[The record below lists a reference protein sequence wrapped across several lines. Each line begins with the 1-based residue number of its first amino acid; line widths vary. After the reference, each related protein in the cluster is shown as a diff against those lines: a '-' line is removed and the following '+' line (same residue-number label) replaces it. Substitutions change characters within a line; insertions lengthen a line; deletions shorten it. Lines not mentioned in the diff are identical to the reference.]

1 MDQHPGWVGRGEK
14 GGERKMRMGLRGRLL
29 ALALLA
35 TTAVACHEGDETRAV
50 QAAAVL
56 DVDVLDFG
64 DVPVGEWRQKQVRI
78 RNVGYVPFFALDAL
92 GLGGNPAYEVALGEG
107 DGRVMPGESYLVH
120 VRFHPLKEGVSEETV
135 RVSTDANQGA
145 QAQVRA
151 TGLGTPT
158 PIHVSPPLLDYE
170 TLEVESE
177 RTLEV
182 TVTNPVDLPLTLVV
196 QGDNPDPFTP
206 DTITIAPYASQKVST
221 KYLPRALGAMGARL
235 EVRACEGCTPSVV
248 DLKGNSVANAFA
260 FDPAPVPF
268 DLIPVHERTQS
279 FTRARNITWRPVTI
293 SKLATSDSAFQPLSK
308 PEGTTVQPG
317 ETVEMKMEFAA
328 RFSGPNMGDL
338 TVHYASDKARQ
349 SQVTLDARGGRPTL
363 AVTPVSLDF
372 GELPVGGK
380 VEKVIRITNAGSNGD
395 LRFTGVRADGAYAQF
410 DVDVPTRGTQRYTW
424 SGGTWPTL
432 ESNALTLS
440 PGNDALEMKVYFEPK
455 AEGTWQA
462 TLYVRSDD
470 LFNPER
476 AIVITGRARA
486 SGPCVYELLPQ
497 PAMDFGNVAPGR
509 GAAMGFHFRN
519 PGRAECA
526 VKDIHIS
533 NDGGGAFSMPG
544 GRLTGGVLVYDTA
557 FSAMVAFR
565 PPAEGTF
572 TGELKLTVNNPAAP
586 TVTLPL
592 KGVSKASCLVAT
604 PAFVDFGPIRYDCAA
619 APRKTYVA
627 NRCSEP
633 ITVSDAAI
641 GNGTSRQ
648 FTLVTPVTQPRV
660 LNPGEGFELEV
671 DYARNVLG
679 QHYSPLYLR
688 TDKEAAPFLIPL
700 LAETNHEGIQVDR
713 YTQGTDSQLD
723 VLFVVSNTSTM
734 SQYQNRLKAAIPDW
748 LQTAKEAGVDVR
760 VGVTSTGL
768 VARGAQCGGGANGGE
783 AGRLFPVDGSNPRVV
798 SGTSANAAADIQE
811 NLDVGSCHNLVQG
824 LETMRAALSAPLSE
838 QTDDPRTPQAN
849 DGNAGFTRA
858 AARMAVVVL
867 ADEDDNSGFSPDSYI
882 QFLQTLKGTG
892 MSHRSQLYA
901 LVPTDNSCATA
912 GNEADR
918 FASVA
923 NGTGGRVDSICRSDY
938 RPLLESVI
946 QRAGDMQ
953 ADFPLTAAPS
963 GTTEMTV
970 RVQGQVLPATR
981 WMYDAGRNAVV
992 FNTDAVPSAGQAV
1005 EVRYRSVC
1013 RAPPSPR

>member
-1 MDQHPGWVGRGEK
+1 
-14 GGERKMRMGLRGRLL
+14 MRMGLRGRLL

-35 TTAVACHEGDETRAV
+35 ITGGACHEGNETRAV
-50 QAAAVL
+50 QATAVL

-64 DVPVGEWRQKQVRI
+64 EVPVGEWREKQVRI

-92 GLGGNPAYEVALGEG
+92 GLAGNPSYEVALGEG
-107 DGRVMPGESYLVH
+107 DGRVLPGESHLVH
-120 VRFHPLKEGVSEETV
+120 VRFHPLKEGVTEETV
-135 RVSTDANQGA
+135 RVATDANQGA
-145 QAQVRA
+145 VSQVRVM
-151 TGLGTPT
+151 GLGTPT
-158 PIHVSPPLLDYE
+158 PIDIQPPLLDYE

-206 DTITIAPYASQKVST
+206 DTITIAPFATQKVST
-221 KYLPRALGAMGARL
+221 KYLPRGLGAMGARL
-235 EVRACEGCTPSVV
+235 EVRACEDCTPTVAA
-248 DLKGNSVANAFA
+248 LKGNSVANAFA

-268 DLIPVHERTQS
+268 DQIPVHERTES

-293 SKLATSDSAFQPLSK
+293 SKLATSDRAFQPLSK

-328 RFSGPNMGDL
+328 RFSGPNVGDL

-349 SQVTLDARGGRPTL
+349 SQVILDARGGRPTL

-380 VEKVIRITNAGSNGD
+380 VERVIRITNAGSNGD
-395 LRFTGVRADGAYAQF
+395 LRFTGVRADGASAQF
-410 DVDVPTRGTQRYTW
+410 SVDVPTRGTQRYAWT
-424 SGGTWPTL
+424 GGAWPTL
-432 ESNALTLS
+432 ESNALTIS
-440 PGNDALEMKVYFEPK
+440 PGNDALELKVYFEPK
-455 AEGTWQA
+455 AEGSWQA

-497 PAMDFGNVAPGR
+497 PAMDFGNVVPGR
-509 GAAMGFHFRN
+509 GAVQGFYFRN

-533 NDGGGAFSMPG
+533 NDGGGAFTMPG
-544 GRLTGGVLVYDTA
+544 GRLTGGVVVYDTA

-572 TGELKLTVNNPAAP
+572 TGELKMTVNNPAYP

-604 PAFVDFGPIRYDCAA
+604 PAYVDFGPIRYDCAA

-633 ITVSDAAI
+633 ITVSGGEI

-648 FTLVTPVTQPRV
+648 FSLLTDMTPPRTLG
-660 LNPGEGFELEV
+660 PGEGFEIEV
-671 DYARNVLG
+671 GYARNVHG
-679 QHYSPLYLR
+679 QHFSPLYLR
-688 TDKEAAPFLIPL
+688 TDTEADPFLIPL
-700 LAETNHEGIQVDR
+700 IAETNHEGIQVDR

-723 VLFVVSNTSTM
+723 VLFVISNTTTM
-734 SQYQNRLKAAIPDW
+734 SQYQDRLKAAIPGW
-748 LQTAKEAGVDVR
+748 LQTAKQAGVDVR

-783 AGRLFPVDGSNPRVV
+783 AGRLFPVDGGNPRVV
-798 SGTSANAAADIQE
+798 SGNSANAALDIQE
-811 NLDVGSCHNLVQG
+811 NLNVGMCHNLVQG

-838 QTDDPRTPQAN
+838 QTDDPRTAQTN

-901 LVPTDNSCATA
+901 LVPADSSCSTA

-938 RPLLESVI
+938 RPLLDSVI
-946 QRAGDMQ
+946 QRAGEPQ
-953 ADFPLTAAPS
+953 ADFPLTAAPD
-963 GTTEMTV
+963 GINEMTV
-970 RVQGQVLPATR
+970 RVQGQVLPAGR
-981 WMYDAGRNAVV
+981 WTYDADRNAVV
-992 FNTDAVPSAGQAV
+992 FNTDAVPTPGQAV

-1013 RAPPSPR
+1013 RAPPATP

>member
-1 MDQHPGWVGRGEK
+1 
-14 GGERKMRMGLRGRLL
+14 MRMGLRGRLL

-35 TTAVACHEGDETRAV
+35 ITGAACHEGDETRAV
-50 QAAAVL
+50 QATAVL

-64 DVPVGEWRQKQVRI
+64 EVPVGEWREKEVRI

-92 GLGGNPAYEVALGEG
+92 GLAGNPSYEVELGEG
-107 DGRVMPGESYLVH
+107 GGRVEPGESHLVH
-120 VRFHPLKEGVSEETV
+120 VRFHPLKEGNTEETV
-135 RVSTDANQGA
+135 YVTTDANQGS
-145 QAQVRA
+145 QAQVRVM
-151 TGLGTPT
+151 GLGTPT
-158 PIHVSPPLLDYE
+158 HIGVEPPLLDYE
-170 TLEVESE
+170 TLEVESD

-206 DTITIAPYASQKVST
+206 DTITIPPFASQKVST

-235 EVRACEGCTPSVV
+235 EVRSCEGCTPSVV

-268 DLIPVHERTQS
+268 DQIPVHERTES

-293 SKLATSDSAFQPLSK
+293 SKLATSDRAFQPLSK
-308 PEGTTVQPG
+308 PEGSTVQPG
-317 ETVEMKMEFAA
+317 ETVEVKMEFAA
-328 RFSGPNMGDL
+328 RFSGPNVGDL

-349 SQVTLDARGGRPTL
+349 SQVILDARGGRPTL
-363 AVTPVSLDF
+363 AVTPVALDF

-380 VEKVIRITNAGSNGD
+380 VEKLIRITNAGSNGD
-395 LRFTGVRADGAYAQF
+395 LRFTGVRADGASTQF
-410 DVDVPTRGTQRYTW
+410 AVDVPTRGTQRYAW

-432 ESNALTLS
+432 DSDALTIA
-440 PGNDALEMKVYFEPK
+440 PGNDALELKVYFEPK

-470 LFNPER
+470 MFNPER
-476 AIVITGRARA
+476 AIVLTGRARA

-497 PAMDFGNVAPGR
+497 PAMDFGNVVPGR
-509 GAAMGFHFRN
+509 GAVLGFYFRN

-526 VKDIHIS
+526 VKDIHLS
-533 NDGGGAFSMPG
+533 NDAGGAFFMPG
-544 GRLTGGVLVYDTA
+544 GRLTGGVVVYDTA

-565 PPAEGTF
+565 PPAEGSY
-572 TGELKLTVNNPAAP
+572 TGELKLTVNNPAWP

-592 KGVSKASCLVAT
+592 KGMSKASCLVAT
-604 PAFVDFGPIRYDCAA
+604 PSFVDFGPIRYDCAA
-619 APRKTYVA
+619 APRKTYIS

-633 ITVSDAAI
+633 ITVSDAEI
-641 GNGTSRQ
+641 GNGTSTQ
-648 FTLVTPVTQPRV
+648 FSLLTPLTAPRTLG
-660 LNPGEGFELEV
+660 PGEGFELEV
-671 DYARNVLG
+671 GYARNVHG
-679 QHYSPLYLR
+679 QHFSPLYLR
-688 TDKEAAPFLIPL
+688 TDTDPGPFLVPL

-723 VLFVVSNTSTM
+723 VLFVVSNTTTM
-734 SQYQNRLKAAIPDW
+734 SPYQSRLKAAIPDW
-748 LQTAKEAGVDVR
+748 LKTAKDQGVDVR

-768 VARGAQCGGGANGGE
+768 VARGQQCGGGANGGE
-783 AGRLFPVDGSNPRVV
+783 AGRLFPVDGSNPRIV
-798 SGTSANAAADIQE
+798 SGNNANAANIIQQ
-811 NLDVGSCHNLVQG
+811 NLDVGLCHNLVQG

-838 QTDDPRTPQAN
+838 QMDDPRTAQAN

-901 LVPTDNSCATA
+901 LVPTDNSCSTA

-918 FASVA
+918 FVSVA
-923 NGTGGRVDSICRSDY
+923 RGTGGQVESICRSDY
-938 RPLLESVI
+938 RPLLDSVI
-946 QRAGDMQ
+946 QRAGALQ
-953 ADFPLTAAPS
+953 ADFPLTADPT

-981 WMYDAGRNAVV
+981 WTYDAGSNSVV
-992 FNTDAVPSAGQAV
+992 FNSDAVPTPGQAV

-1013 RAPPSPR
+1013 RAPPGTP

>member
-1 MDQHPGWVGRGEK
+1 
-14 GGERKMRMGLRGRLL
+14 MRMGLRGRVL

-35 TTAVACHEGDETRAV
+35 TTGVACHEGDETRAV
-50 QAAAVL
+50 QATAVL

-64 DVPVGEWRQKQVRI
+64 EVPVGEWREKEVRI
-78 RNVGYVPFFALDAL
+78 RNVGYVPFYALDAL
-92 GLGGNPAYEVALGEG
+92 GLAGNPSYEVELGEG
-107 DGRVMPGESYLVH
+107 GGRVMPGDSHVVK
-120 VRFHPLKEGVSEETV
+120 VRFHPLKEGATEETV
-135 RVSTDANQGA
+135 RVATDANQGA
-145 QAQVRA
+145 QSQVRLM
-151 TGLGTPT
+151 GMGTPT
-158 PIHVSPPLLDYE
+158 PIGVYPPLLDYE

-206 DTITIAPYASQKVST
+206 DTITIPPFASQRVST

-235 EVRACEGCTPSVV
+235 EVRSCEDCTPSVV
-248 DLKGNSVANAFA
+248 DLKGQSVANAFA

-268 DLIPVHERTQS
+268 DQIPVHERTQS

-293 SKLATSDSAFQPLSK
+293 AKLATSDRAFLPLSK

-328 RFSGPNMGDL
+328 RFSGPNVGDL

-349 SQVTLDARGGRPTL
+349 SQVILDARGGRPTL
-363 AVTPVSLDF
+363 AVTPVALDF

-380 VEKVIRITNAGSNGD
+380 VEKVIRITNAGSNGN
-395 LRFTGVRADGAYAQF
+395 LRFTGVRADGASAQF
-410 DVDVPTRGTQRYTW
+410 SVDEPTRGTQRLAW

-432 ESNALTLS
+432 DADGLTIA
-440 PGNDALEMKVYFEPK
+440 PNNDALELKVYFEPK
-455 AEGTWQA
+455 AEGSWQA
-462 TLYVRSDD
+462 TLHVRSDD

-476 AIVITGRARA
+476 QIVLTGRARA

-497 PAMDFGNVAPGR
+497 PALDFGNVVPGR
-509 GAAMGFHFRN
+509 GAVLGFYFRN

-533 NDGGGAFSMPG
+533 NDAGGAFFMPG
-544 GRLTGGVLVYDTA
+544 GRLTGGVVVYDTA

-565 PPAEGTF
+565 PPAEGSF
-572 TGELKLTVNNPAAP
+572 TGELRMTVNNPSFP

-592 KGVSKASCLVAT
+592 RGVSRASCLVAT
-604 PAFVDFGPIRYDCAA
+604 PAYVDFGPIRYDCAA
-619 APRKTYVA
+619 APRKTYVS
-627 NRCSEP
+627 NRCSAP
-633 ITVSDAAI
+633 ITVSDAEI

-648 FTLVTPVTQPRV
+648 FSLLTPITEPRV
-660 LNPGEGFELEV
+660 LAPGEGFELEV
-671 DYARNVLG
+671 GYARNVHG
-679 QHYSPLYLR
+679 QHFSPLYLR
-688 TDKEAAPFLIPL
+688 TDNEADPFLVPL

-723 VLFVVSNTSTM
+723 VLFVVSNTTTM
-734 SQYQNRLKAAIPDW
+734 SPYQDRLKTAIPDW
-748 LQTAKEAGVDVR
+748 LRAARERGVDVR

-783 AGRLFPVDGSNPRVV
+783 AGRLFPVNGSRPRVV
-798 SGTSANAAADIQE
+798 SSTNPNAAGLIQD
-811 NLDVGSCHNLVQG
+811 NLEVGQCHNLVQG

-882 QFLQTLKGTG
+882 QFLRTLKGTG

-901 LVPTDNSCATA
+901 LVPTDNSCSTA
-912 GNEADR
+912 SNEADR

-923 NGTGGRVDSICRSDY
+923 SGTGGRVESICRSDY

-946 QRAGDMQ
+946 QRAGDLQ
-953 ADFPLTAAPS
+953 ADFPLTADPT
-963 GTTEMTV
+963 GTSEMTV
-970 RVQGQVLPATR
+970 RVQGQVVPGTR
-981 WMYDAGRNAVV
+981 WTYDAGRNAII
-992 FNTDAVPSAGQAV
+992 FNADAVPNPGQAV

-1013 RAPPSPR
+1013 RNPPSTP